1 MPKDVE
7 MCIINVYTPLS
18 KSGRLGDLAARGV
31 MAILVVLAGSSVLLH
46 FASLVFTNHNGNA
59 L

>member
-1 MPKDVE
+1 
-7 MCIINVYTPLS
+7 
-18 KSGRLGDLAARGV
+18 